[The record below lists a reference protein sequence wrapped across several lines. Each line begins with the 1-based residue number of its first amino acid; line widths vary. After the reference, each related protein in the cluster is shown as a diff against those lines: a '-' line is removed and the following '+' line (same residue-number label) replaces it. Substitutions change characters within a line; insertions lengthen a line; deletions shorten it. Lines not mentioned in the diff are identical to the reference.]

1 MSDIQTRKNR
11 LDAQDDEEPAKSAL
25 GETRGKEETN
35 KLIVVPKAASDKRD
49 RPFQDIGK
57 LTGLLQ
63 LRKTH
68 IHNIL
73 SSFLA
78 NAVSTDSQKDF

>member
-57 LTGLLQ
+57 LTVLLPEQ
-63 LRKTH
+63 KTETAKDPLC
-68 IHNIL
+68 ITL
-73 SSFLA
+73 FKSSY
-78 NAVSTDSQKDF
+78 T